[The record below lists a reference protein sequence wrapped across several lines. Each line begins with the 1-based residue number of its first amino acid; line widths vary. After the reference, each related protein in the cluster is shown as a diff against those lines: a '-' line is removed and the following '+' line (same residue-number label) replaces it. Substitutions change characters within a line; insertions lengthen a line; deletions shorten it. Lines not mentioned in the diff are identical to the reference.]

1 MVKRMLF
8 YNFSQYDK
16 NSELPGGDYWKFVDA
31 TLEEIDESG
40 IFFYDF
46 MRVWDC
52 LTNEE
57 LKTKIKDK
65 LLSLVMKHDIFY
77 NGIFSCRTIFSVD
90 ELKMAFK
97 HNFDNEILNYLTSE
111 ESIRKH
117 NGSISQFVRTIDYVR
132 DEEWKSE
139 MVVKVFDKLKDFSNK
154 SLLIELLE
162 YEKNVSSDL
171 YNKLIIDYYNYL
183 PEEYRVLIRMRN
195 DSSYLYNKALGF
207 RKDNL
212 DIGIDPRIKIAPEI
226 EANGKYPFDLDLCSQ
241 IEFDGEFRVGSDA
254 TVPNG
259 NEIVPV
265 KPFHNIPGDVSK
277 FCALCD
283 AMREVGYHYDE
294 LQGNAAGQINL
305 GLDYLDSKEAIL
317 AFYEIYGNCEE
328 LLYYISSEEGQ
339 IFRQSIYSSSRIKPL
354 SEIIGKRIVDEDLS
368 REGVIRLFSNDN
380 SRESGIKGLSYKKN
394 SVCLRGTS
402 DRDYRLEFR
411 IPNGGCNSKTWM
423 DNIRLYGKMMEKAK
437 QIADLMKKDYLT
449 PEEENLIRMKIDLQ
463 DISLSLEEKLDIL
476 MDLLFEDDE
485 IKQIYYR
492 RYSATLRKIIETET
506 DNYSDRYG
514 HYEPDFDEVEFIEH
528 YETRLDPDYDGYGVV
543 SYDPETDE
551 LKVGR
556 RK

>member
-1 MVKRMLF
+1 MLF

-16 NSELPGGDYWKFVDA
+16 NSEIPGGDYWKFIEA

-40 IFFYDF
+40 VFFYDF
-46 MRVWDC
+46 MRVWNC

-57 LKTKIKDK
+57 LKLKIKDK
-65 LLSLVMKHDIFY
+65 LLALVRKHDIYY
-77 NGIFSCRTIFSVD
+77 NGIYNCISIFSVD
-90 ELKMAFK
+90 ELKDVFNY
-97 HNFDNEILNYLTSE
+97 NFDNEIINYLSSE

-117 NGSISQFVRTIDYVR
+117 SSNINQFVCSLDNVK
-132 DEEWKSE
+132 DDNWKYE
-139 MVVKVFDKLKDFSNK
+139 MIVKVFNRLKAFPNK
-154 SLLIELLE
+154 PILIELLE
-162 YEKNVSSDL
+162 HEKRVSLDI
-171 YNKLIIDYYNYL
+171 YNKLIIDYYKYL

-195 DSSYLYNKALGF
+195 DSSYLYNKELSF
-207 RKDNL
+207 RNDNL

-241 IEFDGEFRVGSDA
+241 IGFDGEFRVDSDA

-259 NEIVPV
+259 NEIVPF
-265 KPFHNIPGDVSK
+265 KPFHNTPEDVAK
-277 FCALCD
+277 FCALCE
-283 AMREVGYHYDE
+283 AMREVGYYYDE
-294 LQGNAAGQINL
+294 LHGNAAGQINL
-305 GLDYLDSKEAIL
+305 GLDYLDTKEAIL

-354 SEIIGKRIVDEDLS
+354 SEIIGKRIISEDLS
-368 REGVIRLFSNDN
+368 REGVIRLFSNDG

-394 SVCLRGTS
+394 SVCLRGTY
-402 DRDYRLEFR
+402 DGDYRLEFR
-411 IPNGGCNSKTWM
+411 IPNGGCNYRTWI

-449 PEEENLIRMKIDLQ
+449 PEEENLIRLKIDLQ
-463 DISLSLEEKLDIL
+463 DINLSLEEKLDIL
-476 MDLLFEDDE
+476 MDLLFEDKE

-492 RYSATLRKIIETET
+492 RYDATLRKIIETGT

-514 HYEPDFDEVEFIEH
+514 RYEPDFDEVEFIEH
-528 YETRLDPDYDGYGVV
+528 YESRLDPDYDGYGVV
-543 SYDPETDE
+543 SYNPETDE
-551 LKVGR
+551 LSVGR